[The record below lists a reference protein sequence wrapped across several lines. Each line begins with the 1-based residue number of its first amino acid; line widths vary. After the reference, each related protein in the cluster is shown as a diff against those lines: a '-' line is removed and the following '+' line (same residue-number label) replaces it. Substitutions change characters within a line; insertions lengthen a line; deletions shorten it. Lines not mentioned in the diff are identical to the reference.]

1 MKSIIFKENQVK
13 QALKERKGVF
23 RVVMKPQPVQ
33 PEDCPN
39 AYFDCYNKGHQWN
52 WWTED
57 NRYIGQSVWAKFK
70 VGETIFVKE
79 DYDIAFHNLWAFNG
93 LEKKTVNARY
103 MKQEQSRLTLR
114 ITGVNVERLAE
125 ISEEDCIKEGV
136 DPKTITDIN
145 NYFRNLWN
153 STHKK
158 PEEKWEANPWV
169 WVYEY
174 EVLSTTK

>member
-1 MKSIIFKENQVK
+1 MKSIIFKENQVNY
-13 QALKERKGVF
+13 ALKEGKGVF
-23 RVVMKPQPVQ
+23 RVVCKKHSSINGYYYP
-33 PEDCPN
+33 
-39 AYFDCYNKGHQWN
+39 YGKW
-52 WWTED
+52 
-57 NRYIGQSVWAKFK
+57 KFQ
-70 VGETIFVKE
+70 VGEKIFVKE
-79 DYDIAFHNLWAFNG
+79 DYDIAVHNLWAFNG

-114 ITGVNVERLAE
+114 ITGVNVERLQE
-125 ISEEDCIKEGV
+125 ISDEDCIKEGV
-136 DPKTITDIN
+136 DPKTTTDIN

-158 PEEKWEANPWV
+158 LEEKWEANPWV